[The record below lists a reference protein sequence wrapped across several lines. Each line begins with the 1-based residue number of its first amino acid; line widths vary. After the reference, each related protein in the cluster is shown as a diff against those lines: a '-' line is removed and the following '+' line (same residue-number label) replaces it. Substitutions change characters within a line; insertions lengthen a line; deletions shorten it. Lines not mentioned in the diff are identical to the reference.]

1 MSELNETIPRYES
14 EKQPLGCMQI
24 GMDVISALLIS
35 LLIGISVGILLY
47 LRSLLIYRSS
57 NLSVGINILTL
68 IPLIAAIYAS
78 GWGLGNII
86 KKLLT
91 RAKTKTLSFAVLFS
105 VIVAFIAI
113 FGVFEGITITETFLL
128 ILYHQFESVGQIIGT
143 ILFTLFAGGVVGAS
157 VMLTPQNLSSTNSLI
172 ILSTTVFY
180 LWVGIRKV
188 KDTIT
193 DCKE

>member
-1 MSELNETIPRYES
+1 
-14 EKQPLGCMQI
+14 MQI
-24 GMDVISALLIS
+24 GMGVTSALLIS
-35 LLIGISVGILLY
+35 LLIEISVGILLY

-113 FGVFEGITITETFLL
+113 FGVFEGITITETFFL